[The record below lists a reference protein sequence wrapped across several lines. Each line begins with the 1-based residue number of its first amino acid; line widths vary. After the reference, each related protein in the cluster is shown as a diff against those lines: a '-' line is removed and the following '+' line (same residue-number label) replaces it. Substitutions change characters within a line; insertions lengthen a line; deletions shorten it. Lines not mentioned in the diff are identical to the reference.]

1 MASLMEELMIN
12 LEEVNNEYKKLIDLS
27 MKKTPII
34 ISADL
39 DALQRITEDEQEVVN
54 KINQLDRKREI
65 NMKDIANVINKDV
78 DSLKLA
84 DLIDMLKKR
93 PAEQKRL
100 AAVYDD
106 LTDTIAQ
113 MKRVNEQ
120 NKLLIESSLEMV
132 QFDLN
137 VLKAYKTAPETA
149 NYNASAYSA
158 GTYMGTNDG
167 AFDAK
172 Q

>member
-54 KINQLDRKREI
+54 KINHLDRKREI

-84 DLIDMLKKR
+84 VRILDIDD
-93 PAEQKRL
+93 EI
-100 AAVYDD
+100 V
-106 LTDTIAQ
+106 
-113 MKRVNEQ
+113 E
-120 NKLLIESSLEMV
+120 
-132 QFDLN
+132 
-137 VLKAYKTAPETA
+137 KTL
-149 NYNASAYSA
+149 
-158 GTYMGTNDG
+158 
-167 AFDAK
+167 
-172 Q
+172 

>member
-1 MASLMEELMIN
+1 MEELMIN

-54 KINQLDRKREI
+54 KINHLDRKREI

-78 DSLKLA
+78 DSLKVV
-84 DLIDMLKKR
+84 DLIDILKAR
-93 PAEQKRL
+93 PAEQNRL
-100 AAVYDD
+100 ADVYDR
-106 LTDTIAQ
+106 LRDTLAQ

-120 NKLLIESSLEMV
+120 NKQLIESSLEMV
-132 QFDLN
+132 QFDMN
-137 VLKAYKTAPETA
+137 VLQAYKAAPETA
-149 NYNASAYSA
+149 NYTSNAYSA
-158 GTYMGTNDG
+158 GTYMGVEKG
-167 AFDAK
+167 AFDRK